1 MGAAGNTCE
10 AAGKATAAG
19 LERAVRPAA
28 GPGNT
33 AAPAGEL
40 GNAAAPAAA
49 RTGALDE
56 SVLAHLVGYH
66 LAKADVPARR
76 AFERHVGA
84 PLQLQPVE
92 FSLLVLLLANG
103 SATPKQ
109 LSQALDVAPPKVTL
123 LVDRLAERA
132 LVRRQRSAADGR
144 ALDVLLTDAGRDLA
158 ERALRISR
166 TMESALLQPLSPAE
180 RAMLVELL
188 AKLAGAPA

>member
-1 MGAAGNTCE
+1 MGTVGDAPAATASAAG
-10 AAGKATAAG
+10 G
-19 LERAVRPAA
+19 
-28 GPGNT
+28 
-33 AAPAGEL
+33 APVSVS
-40 GNAAAPAAA
+40 APAAA
-49 RTGALDE
+49 RAGALDE

-66 LAKADVPARR
+66 LAKADAPARR
-76 AFERHVGA
+76 TFERHLGA
-84 PLQLQPVE
+84 PLRLQPVD

-132 LVRRQRSAADGR
+132 LLRRQRSAVDGR

-158 ERALRISR
+158 TQALRISR
-166 TMESALLQPLSPAE
+166 TMESTLLQSLSPAE

-188 AKLAGAPA
+188 AKLARAPA

>member
-1 MGAAGNTCE
+1 MGAAGNARE
-10 AAGKATAAG
+10 AADK
-19 LERAVRPAA
+19 
-28 GPGNT
+28 
-33 AAPAGEL
+33 APA
-40 GNAAAPAAA
+40 
-49 RTGALDE
+49 ALDE
-56 SVLAHLVGYH
+56 SALAHLVGYH

-76 AFERHVGA
+76 AFERHLGA
-84 PLQLQPVE
+84 PLRLQPVE

-132 LVRRQRSAADGR
+132 LLRRQRSAVDGR

-158 ERALRISR
+158 TQALRISR
-166 TMESALLQPLSPAE
+166 TMESTLLQSLSPAE

-188 AKLAGAPA
+188 AKLARAPA